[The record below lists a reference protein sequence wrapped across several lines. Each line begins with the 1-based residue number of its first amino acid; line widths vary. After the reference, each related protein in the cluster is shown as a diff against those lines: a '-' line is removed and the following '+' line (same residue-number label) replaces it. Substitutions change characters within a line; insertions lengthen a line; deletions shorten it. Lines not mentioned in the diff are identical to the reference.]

1 MPFFVTA
8 QNYLDKSKGHLL
20 RNFVAIF
27 VSCAATSRGCRL
39 YLWFDFVAGHIFGG
53 LIWAK
58 IYFKTL
64 GLLQLNSCCWV
75 FINFGLTHK
84 NGLNVSLKRTKEVIT
99 HFLFLFLILLHLHFL
114 RSRYKLR
121 TEKNLCEA
129 QWCSATWVLC

>member
-1 MPFFVTA
+1 MLFFVTA

-27 VSCAATSRGCRL
+27 VSCAASSRGCRL
-39 YLWFDFVAGHIFGG
+39 YLWFDFAAGHIFGE

-99 HFLFLFLILLHLHFL
+99 HIFFNIITFTFSTSYVQI
-114 RSRYKLR
+114 KNG
-121 TEKNLCEA
+121 KNLYEA